1 MVARHGDAIV
11 AVTAAILHTPF
22 DTCRRTPI
30 LLLLRM
36 YRQAE
41 RIARATRPHR

>member
-1 MVARHGDAIV
+1 MVCRRGDEVV
-11 AVTAAILHTPF
+11 AVVAATLNTPF

-41 RIARATRPHR
+41 RIARARRA